1 MLAHLSQFRCDS
13 AICHTNAFALHT
25 LPTLGRK
32 LLWAVVFLLSLFA
45 SGCGKAP
52 QFVADE
58 ECFTAVDALWT
69 AITAQ
74 QKPWLED
81 SARELER
88 LRDQGQLSPE
98 AWEALAS
105 PIALAREGRWEPA
118 ARELRDL
125 IKAQRKPAQPKAS

>member
-1 MLAHLSQFRCDS
+1 MQRNWPMLAGLSQARLRPACRL
-13 AICHTNAFALHT
+13 AIACA
-25 LPTLGRK
+25 
-32 LLWAVVFLLSLFA
+32 LSLFA

-58 ECFTAVDALWT
+58 DCFTAVDALWT

-98 AWEALAS
+98 AWEALAG
-105 PIALAREGRWEPA
+105 PIAQAREGRWESA

-125 IKAQRKPAQPKAS
+125 IKAQRKPTQP